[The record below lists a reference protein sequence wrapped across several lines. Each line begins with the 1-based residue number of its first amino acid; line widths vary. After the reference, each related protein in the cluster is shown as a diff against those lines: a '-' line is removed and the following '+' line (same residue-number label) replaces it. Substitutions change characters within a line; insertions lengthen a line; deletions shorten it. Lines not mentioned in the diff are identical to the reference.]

1 MVQLLKITNIPIEYN
16 YRITPGRLE
25 LKQAQNPSQ
34 RMTQVPSRLN
44 IQTQNIQMRLDSTE
58 LRASLNLRTNGDFA
72 RYCADKG
79 TQAAYETIGETVQ
92 FGNQMARIQD
102 GVTIGQLI
110 KKRMLVQPVTY
121 TAFFPSADVQISW
134 QPQEL
139 DLEYDAGSL
148 EFDWE
153 IMRNRMDYIPGKF
166 QMAITQY
173 PKVQIEY
180 LGKPNYVPPSATPK
194 D

>member
-1 MVQLLKITNIPIEYN
+1 
-16 YRITPGRLE
+16 
-25 LKQAQNPSQ
+25 
-34 RMTQVPSRLN
+34 
-44 IQTQNIQMRLDSTE
+44 
-58 LRASLNLRTNGDFA
+58 
-72 RYCADKG
+72 
-79 TQAAYETIGETVQ
+79 
-92 FGNQMARIQD
+92 
-102 GVTIGQLI
+102 
-110 KKRMLVQPVTY
+110 MLVQPVTY
-121 TAFFPSADVQISW
+121 TAFLPSADVQISW

-153 IMRNRMDYIPGKF
+153 IMRNGMDYIPGKF

-180 LGKPNYVPPSATPK
+180 LGKPNYVPPSANPK

>member
-79 TQAAYETIGETVQ
+79 TRAAYETIGETVQ

-121 TAFFPSADVQISW
+121 TAFLPSADVQISW

-153 IMRNRMDYIPGKF
+153 IMRNGMDYIPGKF

-180 LGKPNYVPPSATPK
+180 LGKPNYVPPSANPK